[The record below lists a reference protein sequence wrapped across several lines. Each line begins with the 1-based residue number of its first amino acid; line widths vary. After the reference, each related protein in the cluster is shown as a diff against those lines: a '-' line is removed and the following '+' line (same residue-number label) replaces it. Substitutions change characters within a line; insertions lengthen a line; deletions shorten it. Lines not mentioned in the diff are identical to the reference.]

1 MTDFQDAWLA
11 SGYLEPESHSQDLN
25 VQHNMLTFPSD
36 EPKKRIDLILFR
48 EPSEQNG
55 NSDGLAKKKKLV
67 TVIDTHLVGQ
77 DPSEDTKN
85 DPGHGMLDRDSPL
98 WASDHRGV
106 VSTFQYNNKDL

>member
-1 MTDFQDAWLA
+1 MKQ
-11 SGYLEPESHSQDLN
+11 
-25 VQHNMLTFPSD
+25 TFPSD

-48 EPSEQNG
+48 EPQNG
-55 NSDGLAKKKKLV
+55 NGNGGDGLRVAKKKKLV

>member
-1 MTDFQDAWLA
+1 M
-11 SGYLEPESHSQDLN
+11 
-25 VQHNMLTFPSD
+25 
-36 EPKKRIDLILFR
+36 
-48 EPSEQNG
+48 
-55 NSDGLAKKKKLV
+55 
-67 TVIDTHLVGQ
+67 IDTHLVGQ